1 MQMSNNKFYFFSAL
15 VRPVAKIR
23 PNGTVSVCI
32 EQAVNFTCQVYGFPK
47 PVVAWMKDGQ
57 DITDNVQYNI
67 SIHYG
72 TGSDL
77 SWYSDLRIEKVARS
91 DTANYTC
98 FLKNPAGRD
107 MDDVSLVVLGNI
119 ACLNVYHTCI
129 FVNKTYILHAF
140 EHIFII

>member
-1 MQMSNNKFYFFSAL
+1 MRLPLLFVSAL

-23 PNGTVSVCI
+23 PNGTVSACI

-47 PVVAWMKDGQ
+47 PLVTWMKDGQ
-57 DITDNVQYNI
+57 DITDNMHYNI
-67 SIHYG
+67 SILYG

-77 SWYSDLRIEKVARS
+77 SWYSDLRIQKVARN
-91 DTANYTC
+91 DTAKYTC

-119 ACLNVYHTCI
+119 ACLNVYHTFI
-129 FVNKTYILHAF
+129 SVNKTYIF
-140 EHIFII
+140 EYIFLI